1 MKIPVENILAN
12 LPTKLPDERF
22 DELLRG
28 DGFRLERILSTGQAT
43 PAGQWYDQDQPEWVL
58 VLRGSAQL
66 QFEGEAEAVELGPGD
81 YVLIPAHCRHRVQWT
96 DPRYPTVWLALH
108 FAARNPAAAGD
119 RGSIVSQD
127 LPDGQFIQAQGR
139 AIQSAL

>member
-28 DGFRLERILSTGQAT
+28 DGFRLERIVSTGQAT
-43 PAGQWYDQDQPEWVL
+43 PAEQWYDQDHAEWVL

-66 QFEGEAEAVELGPGD
+66 QFEGEAEAVALGPGD

-96 DPRYPTVWLALH
+96 DDCESTVWLALH
-108 FAARNPAAAGD
+108 CGGSNPAVAGD
-119 RGSIVSQD
+119 RDATAFRS
-127 LPDGQFIQAQGR
+127 
-139 AIQSAL
+139 

>member
-1 MKIPVENILAN
+1 MLSLRTMNIPVENIFSD
-12 LPTKLPDERF
+12 LPVKLPNERF

-28 DGFRLERILSTGQAT
+28 GSFRLERILSTGQAT
-43 PAGQWYDQDQPEWVL
+43 PAGQWYDQDQAEWVL

-96 DPRYPTVWLALH
+96 DPQSPTVWLALH
-108 FAARNPAAAGD
+108 FTGTNSMATSDGD
-119 RGSIVSQD
+119 RLS
-127 LPDGQFIQAQGR
+127 
-139 AIQSAL
+139 

>member
-1 MKIPVENILAN
+1 MNIPVENIFSN
-12 LPTKLPDERF
+12 LPVKLPNERF

-96 DPRYPTVWLALH
+96 DPRSPTVWLALH
-108 FAARNPAAAGD
+108 FTGTNPTAT
-119 RGSIVSQD
+119 S
-127 LPDGQFIQAQGR
+127 DGEQR
-139 AIQSAL
+139 SPV

>member
-28 DGFRLERILSTGQAT
+28 DGFRLERILSTGQAS
-43 PAGQWYDQDQPEWVL
+43 PAGQWYDQDQAEWVL

-66 QFEGEAEAVELGPGD
+66 QFEGEAESVELGPGD
-81 YVLIPAHCRHRVQWT
+81 YVLIPPHCRHRVQWT

-108 FAARNPAAAGD
+108 FR
-119 RGSIVSQD
+119 
-127 LPDGQFIQAQGR
+127 
-139 AIQSAL
+139 

>member
-1 MKIPVENILAN
+1 MNMPVENILDN
-12 LPTKLPDERF
+12 LPTKLRDERF

-28 DGFRLERILSTGQAT
+28 DGFRLERILSTGHST
-43 PAGQWYDQDQPEWVL
+43 PAGQWCDQDQAEWVL

-66 QFEGEAEAVELGPGD
+66 QFEGEPEAVELGPGD

-108 FAARNPAAAGD
+108 FCNHR
-119 RGSIVSQD
+119 D
-127 LPDGQFIQAQGR
+127 LT
-139 AIQSAL
+139 